1 MAMATAVTASGAWST
16 TCRRYPHA
24 STHASISS
32 RARVS
37 RVDHGQPD
45 PKGEALASW
54 LRTHDGFD
62 ELGVRVRFMGEA
74 RGFAGVAVDG
84 VEEGDLL
91 VRVPRS
97 AMLTADDARS
107 CPIVGDVASQV
118 SDTAALALK
127 LLAERDAA
135 EKSAWSAWIATLPTW
150 EAVRETHPLAW
161 SRDRR
166 ERALRGSPTLTR
178 LDAMVASLVEDYQSI
193 AAACARAGTP
203 APRVDDVTWARAM
216 ISSRAFYLDDGDG
229 DGEGWDDDDDGIRT
243 PDLEYSGDDDE
254 WWPDPAISGDGL
266 DDDDDD
272 DEFEAFGGV
281 DAARLDDGYRH
292 DNPTGAFVALV
303 PWADA
308 LNHSPDADE
317 RSLLSSTRDDETGA
331 VVAELRASAAYAP
344 GDEVHDSYGVDLS
357 RADSFL
363 RYGFVD
369 VSGSNGGGGCEDSVD
384 VSGEIFLR
392 ELLDVDEPAAPLFAR
407 LDAVGLGPGETCVA
421 VTAHGVGES
430 ALAWCEMAA
439 SAASGEDFDGDF
451 DGDFE
456 GDFEDACV
464 AALSRVCEA
473 MAAGYPERHAAAVGS
488 ERGEERACGEDAAAL
503 VLASELRALTGFVEW
518 AKKRK
523 GRKLR
528 RR

>member
-1 MAMATAVTASGAWST
+1 MAMATAVTASGGWST

-37 RVDHGQPD
+37 LVDHGQPD

-193 AAACARAGTP
+193 AAACARAGD
-203 APRVDDVTWARAM
+203 AGASRRRRDV
-216 ISSRAFYLDDGDG
+216 
-229 DGEGWDDDDDGIRT
+229 
-243 PDLEYSGDDDE
+243 
-254 WWPDPAISGDGL
+254 
-266 DDDDDD
+266 
-272 DEFEAFGGV
+272 
-281 DAARLDDGYRH
+281 
-292 DNPTGAFVALV
+292 GA
-303 PWADA
+303 
-308 LNHSPDADE
+308 
-317 RSLLSSTRDDETGA
+317 RDDIE
-331 VVAELRASAAYAP
+331 
-344 GDEVHDSYGVDLS
+344 S
-357 RADSFL
+357 RFL
-363 RYGFVD
+363 PR
-369 VSGSNGGGGCEDSVD
+369 
-384 VSGEIFLR
+384 
-392 ELLDVDEPAAPLFAR
+392 
-407 LDAVGLGPGETCVA
+407 
-421 VTAHGVGES
+421 
-430 ALAWCEMAA
+430 
-439 SAASGEDFDGDF
+439 
-451 DGDFE
+451 
-456 GDFEDACV
+456 
-464 AALSRVCEA
+464 
-473 MAAGYPERHAAAVGS
+473 
-488 ERGEERACGEDAAAL
+488 
-503 VLASELRALTGFVEW
+503 
-518 AKKRK
+518 
-523 GRKLR
+523 
-528 RR
+528 

>member
-1 MAMATAVTASGAWST
+1 MAMATAVTASGGWST
-16 TCRRYPHA
+16 PWRRYPHA
-24 STHASISS
+24 STRASISS

-54 LRTHDGFD
+54 LRTHRGFD
-62 ELGVRVRFMGEA
+62 ELGVRVRFVGEA

-84 VEEGDLL
+84 VKEGDLL

-97 AMLTADDARS
+97 AMLTAEDARS

-135 EKSAWSAWIATLPTW
+135 DGSAWHAWIATLPTW

-161 SRDRR
+161 SRERR

-178 LDAMVASLVEDYQSI
+178 LDAMVASCVEDHQSI
-193 AAACARAGTP
+193 TAALSSRGGGTP
-203 APRVDDVTWARAM
+203 APRVEDVTWARAM
-216 ISSRAFYLDDGDG
+216 ISSRAFYLASDDRDGDG
-229 DGEGWDDDDDGIRT
+229 DGDDDG
-243 PDLEYSGDDDE
+243 DDE
-254 WWPDPAISGDGL
+254 WWPDPADSGRGL
-266 DDDDDD
+266 DDG

-281 DAARLDDGYRH
+281 DAARLDDGYHHH
-292 DNPTGAFVALV
+292 DSAGAFVALV

-317 RSLLSSTRDDETGA
+317 RSLLSLTRDDETGA

-344 GDEVHDSYGVDLS
+344 GDEVHDSYGVGLS

-369 VSGSNGGGGCEDSVD
+369 VSESCGGGGGCEDRVD

-392 ELLDVDEPAAPLFAR
+392 ELLGVDEPTEPLFAR
-407 LDAVGLGPGETCVA
+407 LDAVGLGPGETCVT
-421 VTAHGVGES
+421 VTAYGVGES

-439 SAASGEDFDGDF
+439 SAASGEEFDGDF

-456 GDFEDACV
+456 DECV

-473 MAAGYPERHAAAVGS
+473 MAAGYPEQHAAAVGY
-488 ERGEERACGEDAAAL
+488 ERGEEWACGEDAAAL

-528 RR
+528 RMNE

>member
-1 MAMATAVTASGAWST
+1 MATAVTASGGWST
-16 TCRRYPHA
+16 PWRRYPHA
-24 STHASISS
+24 STRASISS

-54 LRTHDGFD
+54 LRTHEGFD
-62 ELGVRVRFMGEA
+62 ELGVRVRFVGEA

-84 VEEGDLL
+84 VKEGDLL

-97 AMLTADDARS
+97 AMLTAEDARS
-107 CPIVGDVASQV
+107 CPIVGDVASRV

-135 EKSAWSAWIATLPTW
+135 DGSAWSAWIATLPTW

-161 SRDRR
+161 SRERR

-178 LDAMVASLVEDYQSI
+178 LEAMVASSVEDYESI
-193 AAACARAGTP
+193 AAACANAGGTP
-203 APRVDDVTWARAM
+203 APRVEDVTWARAM
-216 ISSRAFYLDDGDG
+216 ISSRAFYLDDGD
-229 DGEGWDDDDDGIRT
+229 DDVEGEGWWHDDDDTAG
-243 PDLEYSGDDDE
+243 DDE
-254 WWPDPAISGDGL
+254 WWPDPAESGDGL
-266 DDDDDD
+266 DDDPTQPND

-281 DAARLDDGYRH
+281 DAAPFDDGYRRH
-292 DNPTGAFVALV
+292 DPTGAFVALV

-317 RSLLSSTRDDETGA
+317 RSLLSLTRDGGTGA

-344 GDEVHDSYGVDLS
+344 GDEVHDSYGVGLS

-369 VSGSNGGGGCEDSVD
+369 VSELKCEDSVD

-392 ELLDVDEPAAPLFAR
+392 ELLGGDEPAEPLFAR
-407 LDAVGLGPGETCVA
+407 LDAVGLGPGETCVT

-456 GDFEDACV
+456 DECV

-473 MAAGYPERHAAAVGS
+473 MAAGYPEQHAAAVGS

-528 RR
+528 RMNE